1 MLYSHNT
8 SHSHLSPLPLQNSAT
23 SSCQPRATG
32 SPAWLPTNSPEDS
45 TTQLLSRSWS
55 QENPD
60 PSPPPTLPE
69 KGHFPSLKYSLVQS
83 VATNGYGSKK
93 RYASSRGPD
102 VWNAGVAQITSNEF
116 YLFRKVW
123 IMDQGHGSP
132 VGPQYGSGAYIL
144 SSQIQETH
152 PFHSKH
158 ISCPSKSSL
167 ASIHLPA

>member
-69 KGHFPSLKYSLVQS
+69 RDTSHPSNTAWYNRLQQMAMAQK
-83 VATNGYGSKK
+83 NGMHRHAVRTYGTQELRKLPRMSSISSERYGSWI
-93 RYASSRGPD
+93 RG
-102 VWNAGVAQITSNEF
+102 
-116 YLFRKVW
+116 
-123 IMDQGHGSP
+123 MDRLWVRSMDRE
-132 VGPQYGSGAYIL
+132 L
-144 SSQIQETH
+144 T
-152 PFHSKH
+152 F
-158 ISCPSKSSL
+158 
-167 ASIHLPA
+167 